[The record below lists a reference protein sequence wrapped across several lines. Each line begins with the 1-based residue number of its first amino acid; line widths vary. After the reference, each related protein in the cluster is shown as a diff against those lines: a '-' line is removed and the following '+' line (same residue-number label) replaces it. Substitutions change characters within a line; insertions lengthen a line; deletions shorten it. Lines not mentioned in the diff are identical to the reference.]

1 MTYEKVLEVFKDYLN
16 KDADCEVVNTSRGY
30 MVVYWESYIDTWVT
44 TRLAQTPEE
53 LRDILRTQYENFL
66 GFEISQIRKREPDV
80 VEQEEIRCKGA
91 ELADR
96 C

>member
-1 MTYEKVLEVFKDYLN
+1 MTYEKVFEVFKDYLN
-16 KDADCEVVNTSRGY
+16 EDADCEVVSTSRGY

-53 LRDILRTQYENFL
+53 LRDILREQYENFL
-66 GFEISQIRKREPDV
+66 SFEINQARKREPDV
-80 VEQEEIRCKGA
+80 VEKEEIKRKGA
-91 ELADR
+91 ELASQ

>member
-1 MTYEKVLEVFKDYLN
+1 MTYEKVLEVFKDYLD
-16 KDADCEVVNTSRGY
+16 KDTDCEVVNTSRGH
-30 MVVYWESYIDTWVT
+30 MVVYWESYTDTWVT
-44 TRLAQTPEE
+44 TRLALTPEG

-66 GFEISQIRKREPDV
+66 SFEISQTRKREPDV
-80 VEQEEIRCKGA
+80 VEQEEIKRKGA